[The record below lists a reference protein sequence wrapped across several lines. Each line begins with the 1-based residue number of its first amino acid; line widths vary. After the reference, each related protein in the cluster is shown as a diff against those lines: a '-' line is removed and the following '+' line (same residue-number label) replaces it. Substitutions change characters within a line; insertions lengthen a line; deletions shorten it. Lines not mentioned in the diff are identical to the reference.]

1 MKKLVILISGN
12 GSNLQAIINEI
23 YHKRLD
29 CVISAVV
36 SNRKNAY
43 GLTRARDNDIPIYY
57 LPYIRNKIDRKD
69 YDKNLK
75 NLVDSFNPDI
85 IVCAGWMHVLS
96 SEFID
101 YFNKLHILI
110 INLHPA
116 LPNMIPGKNSIEDAI
131 TLYHQNKI
139 SHTGIMVHHVIPEID
154 AGSVIN
160 TQTVKIYKNDS
171 INDLK
176 SRIQYFEKQALIKG
190 IKIVMSNYQL
200 VKQGKVRDIYQDE
213 NNLDTLV
220 FLHSD
225 RLSSFDKHIC
235 MVNGKGNILCKTTAW
250 WFNQTS
256 HIIPNHMI
264 TAKDNY
270 ILAKACEVIPIEFV
284 VRGYITGSTS
294 TSLWTHYNKGV
305 RNYCGIDFP
314 EGLVKNQKLSVPVLT
329 PTTKDEHDEPLS
341 CQDIVTRGVLS
352 QEDLDYISGKAMEL
366 FNYGS
371 KLALEKGLILV
382 DTKYE
387 FGRDKTG
394 RIILIDEVHTCDSSR
409 YWKLSSYQE
418 RFTSGQEPEKLDKDS
433 CRDYVKSVCD
443 PYNEA
448 IPEIP
453 DDRKARVYQCYLELH
468 NTLTNEGYEGNTNPV
483 SDSLNHNLVMD
494 LVQSNQARNMVV
506 ILSGSPS
513 DAAHIDK
520 ITSEL
525 DKQHLNYQAFI
536 CSAHKYT
543 QKLLNILGD
552 LEKSNYRLVY
562 VTVAGRS
569 NALSGVVACNTRHP
583 VIACPPFKDKLD
595 MLVNVHSSLQCPSK
609 VPVMT
614 ILEPN
619 NVAISISRIFNL

>member
-1 MKKLVILISGN
+1 MKRIIILISGN

-23 YHKRLD
+23 HHKKLD
-29 CVISAVV
+29 ANILAVI

-43 GLTRARDNDIPIYY
+43 GLIRARNNNIKTEY
-57 LPYIRNKIDRKD
+57 LPFISSKITRND
-69 YDKNLK
+69 YDLLLQNTINNYKPEL
-75 NLVDSFNPDI
+75 

-96 SEFID
+96 STFIN
-101 YFNKLHILI
+101 YFNQQRVPI

-116 LPNMIPGKNSIEDAI
+116 LPNMIPGKNSISDA
-131 TLYHQNKI
+131 LVLFKQNKI
-139 SHTGIMVHHVIPEID
+139 KHTGIMVHHVIPEID

-160 TQTVKIYKNDS
+160 TQIVKIYKNDS

-176 SRIQYFEKQALIKG
+176 ARIQYFEKQTLITA
-190 IKIVMSNYQL
+190 IKNIMSNYQFL
-200 VKQGKVRDIYQDE
+200 KQGKVRDIYRDE
-213 NNLDTLV
+213 SSPDTLV

-235 MVNGKGNILCKTTAW
+235 MVNGKGNILCRTTSW

-264 TAKDNY
+264 SARDNY
-270 ILAKACEVIPIEFV
+270 ILAKACDVIPIEFV

-305 RNYCGIDFP
+305 RNYCGINFP
-314 EGLVKNQKLSVPVLT
+314 EGLVKNQKLDAPVLT
-329 PTTKDEHDEPLS
+329 PTTKDVHDEPLS
-341 CQDIVTRGVLS
+341 CEEIVSRGVLNQS
-352 QEDLDYISGKAMEL
+352 DLDYIRGKALEL

-371 KLALEKGLILV
+371 QLAHQKGLILV

-394 RIILIDEVHTCDSSR
+394 RIVLIDEVHTCDSSR
-409 YWKLSSYQE
+409 YWKLDTYQE
-418 RFTSGQEPEKLDKDS
+418 RFNAAEEPEKLDKDS

-443 PYNEA
+443 PYNEP

-468 NTLTNEGYEGNTNPV
+468 NMLTGEGYQGDTTAV
-483 SDSLNHNLVMD
+483 TDSLNQSLVTEM
-494 LVQSNQARNMVV
+494 VNSNEARNMVV

-520 ITSEL
+520 ITGEL

-543 QKLLNILGD
+543 QKLLNILND
-552 LEKSNYRLVY
+552 LEASNYRLVY

-619 NVAISISRIFNL
+619 NVAISISRIFSL